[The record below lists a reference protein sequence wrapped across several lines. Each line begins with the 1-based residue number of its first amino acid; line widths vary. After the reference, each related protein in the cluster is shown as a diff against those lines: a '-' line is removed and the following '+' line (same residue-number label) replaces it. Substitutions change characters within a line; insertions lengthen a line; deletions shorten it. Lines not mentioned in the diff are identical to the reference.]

1 MLGARRDEREARSSV
16 GARDSCVK
24 NPIEMETIVVVT
36 VPVLYLQLLVLLAS
50 VHGTG
55 GEALTPAMFIF
66 GDSLIDNGNN
76 NFLPTIAKANYAP
89 YGIDLGSPT
98 GRFCNGLTAVDYGGN
113 SLHYLDDNNN
123 IRVDFKDIDTF
134 NPPSTLLLK
143 SYVCTFMS
151 FFPSPYLV

>member
-24 NPIEMETIVVVT
+24 KPIEMEAVVVT
-36 VPVLYLQLLVLLAS
+36 APALFLYLQLLVLLAS

-76 NFLPTIAKANYAP
+76 NFLPSIAKANYAP

-98 GRFCNGLTAVDYGGN
+98 GRFCNGLTVVDYGGN
-113 SLHYLDDNNN
+113 APHYLDDDNN
-123 IRVDFKDIDTF
+123 IIVDFKDIDTI
-134 NPPSTLLLK
+134 NPPSPLLLK
-143 SYVCTFMS
+143 SYVCTSIS
-151 FFPSPYLV
+151 FCLVHA